1 MYDVIALGELLI
13 DFTPAGFSDNG
24 NTLFEMNPG
33 GAPANVLTA
42 VTKLGGKCAFIGKV
56 GDDQFGYFLK
66 KVLENNQINTD
77 GLKFTTKENT
87 TLAFVHLDDKGDRS
101 FTFYRNPGAD
111 TMLEEED
118 IELDLIEKGKIF
130 HFGSLSMTD
139 EPSKSATLKAIEY
152 AKQNKKI
159 ISYDPNWR
167 PPLWENETVAKKE
180 MILGLQYADIVKL
193 SEDELQFLTGESN
206 LEYGSK
212 TLFDMGIKLVLVTL
226 GAKGCYYRHTSGTGH
241 IPAYRVNVV
250 DTTGAG
256 DAFLGGVLYNISKI
270 DYPIEKLKTQELEK
284 IIDFANATGGLCT
297 TKRGAI
303 PAMPTLEEVKYLLVH
318 GVKSL

>member
-1 MYDVIALGELLI
+1 MYDVVALGELLI

-24 NTLFEMNPG
+24 HTLFEMNPG
-33 GAPANVLTA
+33 GAPANVLSA
-42 VTKLGGKCAFIGKV
+42 VTKLGGNGAFIGKV
-56 GDDQFGYFLK
+56 GSDQFGYFLNEVLK
-66 KVLENNQINTD
+66 KNKINTD
-77 GLKFTTKENT
+77 GLKFTKKANT
-87 TLAFVHLDDKGDRS
+87 TLAFVHLNYKGDRS

-118 IELDLIEKGKIF
+118 IKLDLIENGKIF

-159 ISYDPNWR
+159 ISYDPNLR
-167 PPLWENETVAKKE
+167 LHLWKNEIIAKKR

-193 SEDELQFLTGESN
+193 SEEELQFLTEESN

-212 TLFDMGIKLVLVTL
+212 MLLDMGIKLVLVTL
-226 GAKGCYYRHTSGTGH
+226 GANGCYYRHILSSGH
-241 IPAYRVNVV
+241 VPAYHVNVV

-256 DAFLGGVLYNISKI
+256 DAFLGAILYNISNLDYNLEKI
-270 DYPIEKLKTQELEK
+270 KTLEIRK
-284 IIDFANATGGLCT
+284 IIDFANAAGGLCT

-303 PAMPTLEEVKYLLVH
+303 PAMPTLEEVKYCVDNCS
-318 GVKSL
+318 KNS